1 MYPVVGLLPPRCEE
15 NLTLN
20 PPEVS
25 TVFTVPVAWL
35 LENPPQLFRYPL
47 RPEVGT
53 DFPYDAVHTPAGYA
67 WTPGSMEVPVYRGLP
82 HPLWGLTA
90 RITMKFIEVYRSL

>member
-53 DFPYDAVHTPAGYA
+53 DFPYDAVHTPVAA
-67 WTPGSMEVPVYRGLP
+67 WRCPYTGASPILSG
-82 HPLWGLTA
+82 A
-90 RITMKFIEVYRSL
+90 